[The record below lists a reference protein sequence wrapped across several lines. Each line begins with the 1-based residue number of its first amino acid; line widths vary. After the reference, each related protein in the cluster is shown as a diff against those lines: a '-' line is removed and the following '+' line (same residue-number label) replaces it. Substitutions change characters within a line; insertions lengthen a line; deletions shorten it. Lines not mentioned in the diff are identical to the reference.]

1 MTQSETTLEETGTK
15 IKTPTFLAQ
24 VERLA
29 TTIDDLLIPSLRL
42 EIHPD
47 SWSPQDLLH
56 EIPETKGVDLLQETI
71 AKIVEQY
78 LGETDT
84 EEMVTGIRKDRFS
97 YTTNPVEDNV
107 SIFPHTV
114 DCWKS
119 RHYSRKTSIDRLIGN
134 MGACI
139 GETAKQEAVK
149 IAQQLGLTKYLPQ
162 PSLNG
167 TLAHSLAQY
176 TESLYRASGVQGE
189 EPVLLYQL
197 CFQALAHAKG
207 WGRMEDKDLTKVL
220 DAEGIPV
227 KEFSE
232 LTGRGIEHSAEPV
245 IEVGENNAAK
255 IHSSSAAI
263 GRCNLVSASSWFSAL
278 EELRRQG
285 SGKTIAINGQTYVR
299 PFTMKE
305 NLQARIEDY
314 STLINPDGAQRTE
327 EERKRSFNTWLDSCS
342 GIHYLAG
349 TTRFKIIPRSN
360 ELITLTQAPVD
371 DYLSV
376 PYDQTSGT
384 EFDSSRGKYNQALS
398 RAEVLEQPA
407 WLAVV
412 EEDRA
417 LLGEAFDVMRTVK
430 KAPADWKGMG
440 FYVYPNQA
448 QDELRPPFTSSQG
461 RGGDADG
468 RYLLGNDGRFLRR

>member
-1 MTQSETTLEETGTK
+1 M
-15 IKTPTFLAQ
+15 AQ
-24 VERLA
+24 
-29 TTIDDLLIPSLRL
+29 DDLTQRIENKLAELGHLQARFGEIQASLTKDYQVLLAERSTPAVSIPASSMEIPS
-42 EIHPD
+42 INQTT
-47 SWSPQDLLH
+47 SPAAASSKH
-56 EIPETKGVDLLQETI
+56 E
-71 AKIVEQY
+71 
-78 LGETDT
+78 
-84 EEMVTGIRKDRFS
+84 
-97 YTTNPVEDNV
+97 
-107 SIFPHTV
+107 
-114 DCWKS
+114 
-119 RHYSRKTSIDRLIGN
+119 LI
-134 MGACI
+134 
-139 GETAKQEAVK
+139 
-149 IAQQLGLTKYLPQ
+149 
-162 PSLNG
+162 
-167 TLAHSLAQY
+167 
-176 TESLYRASGVQGE
+176 
-189 EPVLLYQL
+189 
-197 CFQALAHAKG
+197 
-207 WGRMEDKDLTKVL
+207 
-220 DAEGIPV
+220 
-227 KEFSE
+227 
-232 LTGRGIEHSAEPV
+232 SAD
-245 IEVGENNAAK
+245 
-255 IHSSSAAI
+255 
-263 GRCNLVSASSWFSAL
+263 SWFSAFQA
-278 EELRRQG
+278 LRQQG

-314 STLINPDGAQRTE
+314 NTLTNTDGTQRTE
-327 EERKRSFNTWLDSCS
+327 EERRRFFNTWLDSCS

-448 QDELRPPFTSSQG
+448 QDELRPPFPSSQG

>member
-1 MTQSETTLEETGTK
+1 
-15 IKTPTFLAQ
+15 
-24 VERLA
+24 
-29 TTIDDLLIPSLRL
+29 
-42 EIHPD
+42 
-47 SWSPQDLLH
+47 
-56 EIPETKGVDLLQETI
+56 
-71 AKIVEQY
+71 
-78 LGETDT
+78 
-84 EEMVTGIRKDRFS
+84 MV
-97 YTTNPVEDNV
+97 
-107 SIFPHTV
+107 
-114 DCWKS
+114 
-119 RHYSRKTSIDRLIGN
+119 
-134 MGACI
+134 
-139 GETAKQEAVK
+139 Q
-149 IAQQLGLTKYLPQ
+149 
-162 PSLNG
+162 
-167 TLAHSLAQY
+167 
-176 TESLYRASGVQGE
+176 
-189 EPVLLYQL
+189 
-197 CFQALAHAKG
+197 
-207 WGRMEDKDLTKVL
+207 KDLTQ
-220 DAEGIPV
+220 
-227 KEFSE
+227 
-232 LTGRGIEHSAEPV
+232 RIENQLAEPGSLQARS
-245 IEVGENNAAK
+245 GEIYILNKDYQTLLVEINKPAVLASSREISAFNQPISPAAV
-255 IHSSSAAI
+255 SS
-263 GRCNLVSASSWFSAL
+263 RHKLVSANSWFSAL

-285 SGKTIAINGQTYVR
+285 GGKTIAINGRTYVR

-314 STLINPDGAQRTE
+314 NTLINPDGAQRTE

-349 TTRFKIIPRSN
+349 TTRFKIIPRST

-448 QDELRPPFTSSQG
+448 QDELRPP
-461 RGGDADG
+461 
-468 RYLLGNDGRFLRR
+468 